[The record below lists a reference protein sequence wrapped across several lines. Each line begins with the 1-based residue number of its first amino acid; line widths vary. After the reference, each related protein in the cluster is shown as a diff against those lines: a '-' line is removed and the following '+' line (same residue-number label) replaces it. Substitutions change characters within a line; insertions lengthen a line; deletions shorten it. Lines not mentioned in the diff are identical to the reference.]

1 MKEVVFNDEIGNG
14 PILEPE
20 EHARLDAAKAQR
32 EEKKQC
38 QDDNSDRIWFIIA
51 ALMLSMLMSALGQMI
66 FTTALPT
73 IVGELGGVS
82 HMSWVITAF
91 LLGQTIALPIFGKL
105 GDQLSKKPVFIAAN
119 ILFVI
124 ASVIG
129 ATAQSMT
136 VLIAGRAL
144 QGVAAGAMMILS
156 QAIMAEVTTPRER
169 GKYMGVMGS
178 VFGLASI
185 LGPLAGG
192 WFTDGPGWRWGMWLN
207 LPLGVITIAAIMFF
221 LRLPQRPQALR
232 VDWLGT
238 ATMAITTSSLVLF
251 VTWGGRDY
259 DWSSPVILG
268 LIASTIVFSIIFVQ
282 VELRVKDPLISMDL
296 FKNRNFVLTTLAGLA
311 VGVMMFGALAYL
323 PTYLQMVFHLS
334 PTKAGLMMIPMMGGM
349 IVTSTLV
356 GRWVTNTGKYKIY
369 PLVGQVI
376 ITIAMVLLS
385 TLSAGD
391 SLIKVGIFF
400 AIFGIGLG
408 SCMQILVLIV
418 QNSFPITKVG
428 TATGSNNFFRQVGGS
443 LGSALVGSIFLSGLA
458 TQISQKLPAAMA
470 QAQQQGVDL
479 GGFDPAG
486 GANSLTPG
494 IVAQLPPVI
503 SDAIASAYNDA
514 LTPVFLMLAPVS
526 VIAVIILFFVTENE
540 LRNTK

>member
-1 MKEVVFNDEIGNG
+1 MKEVIFNDDMGNG

-20 EHARLDAAKAQR
+20 DHAEIDAKKASLQAR
-32 EEKKQC
+32 KEC
-38 QDDNSDRIWFIIA
+38 QQDNSDRIWFIIA

-73 IVGELGGVS
+73 IVGELGGVE

-105 GDQLSKKPVFIAAN
+105 GDQLNKKPVFIAAN
-119 ILFVI
+119 VLFI
-124 ASVIG
+124 AASIVG
-129 ATAQSMT
+129 ATAQNMGI
-136 VLIAGRAL
+136 LIAGRAL
-144 QGVAAGAMMILS
+144 QGIAAGAMMILS

-185 LGPLAGG
+185 LGPLVGG

-207 LPLGVITIAAIMFF
+207 LPLGIITVLAIMAF
-221 LRLPQRPQALR
+221 LRLPSKPQTFR

-238 ATMAITTSSLVLF
+238 ITMSVFTAALVLF

-259 DWSSPVILG
+259 EWSSPVILG
-268 LIASTIVFSIIFVQ
+268 LIATTIIFAVLF
-282 VELRVKDPLISMDL
+282 VIIELKVKDPLISMDL
-296 FKNRNFVLTTLAGLA
+296 FKNRNFVLTTLAGFA
-311 VGVMMFGALAYL
+311 VGIMMFGALAYL
-323 PTYLQMVFHLS
+323 PTYLQMVYRLS
-334 PTKAGLMMIPMMGGM
+334 PTNAGLMMIPMMGGM
-349 IVTSTLV
+349 IITSTVV
-356 GRWVTNTGKYKIY
+356 GNWVTRTGKYKIY

-376 ITIAMVLLS
+376 ITVAMVLLS
-385 TLSAGD
+385 TLNAGD

-408 SCMQILVLIV
+408 STMQILVLIV

-428 TATGSNNFFRQVGGS
+428 TATGTNNFFRQVGGS
-443 LGSALVGSIFLSGLA
+443 LGSALVGSIFLSALG
-458 TQISQKLPAAMA
+458 TQIAQKLPPALT
-470 QAQQQGVDL
+470 QARENGTDL
-479 GGFDPAG
+479 GGFDPSTG
-486 GANSLTPG
+486 VSDLTPG
-494 IVAQLPPVI
+494 LVSQLPPVI
-503 SDAIASAYNDA
+503 SDAIANAYNDA

-526 VIAVIILFFVTENE
+526 VIAVIVLLFVTENE

>member
-1 MKEVVFNDEIGNG
+1 MKEVIYNDDIGNG

-20 EHARLDAAKAQR
+20 EHAKIDAKKAELEVR
-32 EEKKQC
+32 AEC
-38 QDDNSDRIWFIIA
+38 QEDNSDKIWFIIA

-73 IVGELGGVS
+73 IVGELGGVE

-105 GDQLSKKPVFIAAN
+105 GDQLNKKPVFIAAN
-119 ILFVI
+119 VLFVI
-124 ASVIG
+124 ASIIG
-129 ATAQSMT
+129 ATAQNMG

-207 LPLGVITIAAIMFF
+207 LPLGVVTIVAIMVF
-221 LRLPQRPQALR
+221 LRLPSKQQTFR

-238 ATMAITTSSLVLF
+238 ITMSIATAALVLF
-251 VTWGGRDY
+251 VTWGGRDFA
-259 DWSSPVILG
+259 WTSPVILG
-268 LIASTIVFSIIFVQ
+268 LIATTVIFAVLFVL
-282 VELRVKDPLISMDL
+282 VELKVKDPLISMEL

-311 VGVMMFGALAYL
+311 VGIMMFGALAYL
-323 PTYLQMVFHLS
+323 PTYLQMVHRLS
-334 PTKAGLMMIPMMGGM
+334 PTAAGLMMIPMMGGM
-349 IVTSTLV
+349 IITSTLV
-356 GRWVTNTGKYKIY
+356 GNWVTRTGKYKIY

-385 TLSAGD
+385 TLNSGD
-391 SLIKVGIFF
+391 SLIKVGIYF

-408 SCMQILVLIV
+408 STMQILVLIV

-428 TATGSNNFFRQVGGS
+428 TATGTNNFFRQVGGS
-443 LGSALVGSIFLSGLA
+443 LGSALVGSIFLSGL
-458 TQISQKLPAAMA
+458 TSQISQKLPPALA
-470 QAQQQGVDL
+470 QAQEQGLDL
-479 GGFDPAG
+479 GGFDPSAG
-486 GANSLTPG
+486 VSNLTPG
-494 IVAQLPPVI
+494 LISKLPPVI
-503 SDAIASAYNDA
+503 SDAIATAYNDA

-526 VIAVIILFFVTENE
+526 VIAVFVLFCVTENE

>member
-1 MKEVVFNDEIGNG
+1 MKEVIFNDDMGNG

-20 EHARLDAAKAQR
+20 DHAVIDAKKANRQSR
-32 EEKKQC
+32 KEC
-38 QDDNSDRIWFIIA
+38 QQDNSDRIWFIII

-73 IVGELGGVS
+73 IVGELGGVA

-105 GDQLSKKPVFIAAN
+105 GDQLNKKPVFIAAN
-119 ILFVI
+119 ALFI
-124 ASVIG
+124 AASIVG
-129 ATAQSMT
+129 ATAQSMG
-136 VLIAGRAL
+136 VLIAGRAT

-207 LPLGVITIAAIMFF
+207 LPLGIITIIAIMVF
-221 LRLPQRPQALR
+221 LRLPSKPQTFR

-238 ATMAITTSSLVLF
+238 ITMSISTAALVLF

-259 DWSSPVILG
+259 EWSSPVILG
-268 LIASTIVFSIIFVQ
+268 LIATTIIFAILFVLI
-282 VELRVKDPLISMDL
+282 ELKVKDPLISMEL
-296 FKNRNFVLTTLAGLA
+296 FKNRNFVLTTVAGLA
-311 VGVMMFGALAYL
+311 VGIMMFGALAYL
-323 PTYLQMVFHLS
+323 PTYLQMVHRLS
-334 PTKAGLMMIPMMGGM
+334 PTNAGLMMIPMMGGM

-356 GRWVTNTGKYKIY
+356 GNWVTRTGKYKIY

-385 TLSAGD
+385 TLNAGD

-408 SCMQILVLIV
+408 STMQILVLIV

-428 TATGSNNFFRQVGGS
+428 TATGTNNFFRQVGGS
-443 LGSALVGSIFLSGLA
+443 LGSALVGSIFLSGLSS
-458 TQISQKLPAAMA
+458 QVSQKLPQALA
-470 QAQQQGVDL
+470 QAQQNGVDVSGL
-479 GGFDPAG
+479 DPSSAVS
-486 GANSLTPG
+486 NLTPG
-494 IVAQLPPVI
+494 LVSKLPPVI
-503 SDAIASAYNDA
+503 SDAIANAYNDA

-526 VIAVIILFFVTENE
+526 VIAVIMLFLVTENE